1 MYISIPPLKI
11 PQRHPDMKKI
21 LFSGLFF
28 SFWVSALAQTKEIN
42 ALIKPYV
49 ETNNFS
55 GSVLVAQNGKTLFSG
70 AFGQMN
76 RSYNIPNTP
85 QTKFYLASVSMIF
98 TSAAIMKL
106 VEEKK
111 LSLDDPLTK
120 YLPDYKQGNRLTL
133 ENLLT
138 QRSGI
143 PAIGDNRKVNY
154 DSITKFPH
162 TPDQLIDFIKDDSLL
177 FAPDSKYNH
186 GRSDYIILA
195 FIIEKVT
202 GKSFGS
208 YLKETIFDPLGM
220 SNTGHS
226 SGEKEIVTNLA
237 LGYAPVGHYDVEN
250 AYQIDWTSKTGHGSI
265 YSTAEDLNK
274 FATAILN
281 NELLSK
287 ESWQKIFTDYGN
299 GVGYAWFIRDHLD
312 KKRFQMNG
320 RSPGFSSYFGIY
332 PDDKLVVIV
341 LSNNYISL
349 PPEIGKQLAALVLKK
364 PFTKTNITTTKLSE
378 EQAIR
383 LTGKYKFDDKFYVKN
398 LEMDVSF
405 NDGYLSCTW
414 GALIP
419 INDSKNKFTKFIQRD
434 YWSDVEFIENSK
446 GEIEA
451 MMYDGHK
458 GVRK

>member
-1 MYISIPPLKI
+1 VNTILKI
-11 PQRHPDMKKI
+11 I
-21 LFSGLFF
+21 LFSTSLVFIFIF
-28 SFWVSALAQTKEIN
+28 SAFGQSSEIN

-55 GSVLVAQNGKTLFSG
+55 GSVLIAQQGQIIFSN
-70 AFGQMN
+70 AYGQMN
-76 RSYNIPNTP
+76 RAYGIKNSA

-111 LSLDDPLTK
+111 LSLDDPLSK

-133 ENLLT
+133 HNLLS

-143 PAIGDNRKVNY
+143 PAIGDNRKVDY
-154 DSITKFPH
+154 DSMTKFPH
-162 TPDQLIDFIKDDSLL
+162 TPEKLISYIKDDSLL

-195 FIIEKVT
+195 YIIEKIT
-202 GKSFGS
+202 GKSFGA
-208 YLKETIFDPLGM
+208 YLKETIFGPLGM
-220 SNTGHS
+220 TNTGHS
-226 SGEKEIVTNLA
+226 LGEKEIVSNLA
-237 LGYAPVGHYDVEN
+237 AGYAPVGHYDVEN

-281 NELLSK
+281 NKLLSK
-287 ESWQKIFTDYGN
+287 ESWQKIFSDYGN

-312 KKRFQMNG
+312 KKRVQMNG
-320 RSPGFSSYFGIY
+320 RSPGFSAYFGIY

-349 PPEIGKQLAALVLKK
+349 PPEIGKQLAAIAFKK
-364 PFTKTNITTTKLSE
+364 PFTKTNISTAKLSA
-378 EQAIR
+378 EQAGQ
-383 LTGKYKFDDKFYVKN
+383 LTGKYKFDDKFYVRN
-398 LEMDVSF
+398 FEMEVSF
-405 NDGYLSCTW
+405 KDGNLSCSW
-414 GALIP
+414 GALVPVDDGKKQFI
-419 INDSKNKFTKFIQRD
+419 KFIQRD
-434 YWSDVEFIENSK
+434 YWSDVEFIEKSN

-451 MMYDGHK
+451 MMYDGQR
-458 GVRK
+458 GVKIK

>member
-1 MYISIPPLKI
+1 
-11 PQRHPDMKKI
+11 MKKI
-21 LFSGLFF
+21 FLLLGLISVF
-28 SFWVSALAQTKEIN
+28 SFSALTQSKEID

-55 GSVLVAQNGKTLFSG
+55 GSVLVAQNGKPVFSK
-70 AFGQMN
+70 AYGQMN
-76 RSYNIPNTP
+76 RSYRLPNTT

-111 LSLDDPLTK
+111 LSLEDPLSK

-133 ENLLT
+133 HNLLS

-143 PAIGDNRKVNY
+143 PAIGDNKKVDY
-154 DSITKFPH
+154 DSITKFTH
-162 TPDQLIDFIKDDSLL
+162 TLDKLINYFKDDTLL
-177 FAPDSKYNH
+177 FTPNSKYNH

-195 FIIEKVT
+195 YIIEKVT
-202 GKSFGS
+202 GKPFGT
-208 YLKETIFDPLGM
+208 YLKEVIFAPLGM
-220 SNTGHS
+220 TNTGHS
-226 SGEKEIVTNLA
+226 NGEKEIITNLA
-237 LGYAPVGHYDVEN
+237 VGYAAVGHYDVEN
-250 AYQIDWTSKTGHGSI
+250 ADQIDWTSKTGHGSI

-281 NELLSK
+281 NELLSR

-299 GVGYAWFIRDHLD
+299 NVGYAWFIRDHLD
-312 KKRFQMNG
+312 KKRVQMNG

-332 PDDKLVVIV
+332 PDDKLTVIV

-364 PFTKTNITTTKLSE
+364 PFTKTNFTTTKLSPE
-378 EQAIR
+378 KAAR
-383 LTGKYKFDDKFYVKN
+383 FTGKYKFDDKFYVKN
-398 LEMDVSF
+398 FEMEVSF
-405 NDGYLSCTW
+405 KDGNLSCTW

-419 INDSKNKFTKFIQRD
+419 VDEGKKQFNKFIQRD
-434 YWSDVEFIENSK
+434 FWSDVEFTENTK

-451 MMYDGHK
+451 MMYDGQK
-458 GVRK
+458 D